1 MLTVFGVLD
10 MRRDPKYLKIT
21 VDIKKDKDTQAMMMM
36 MMMMSA
42 LLRRSA
48 TYRRYPMHKQEPK
61 NSE

>member
-1 MLTVFGVLD
+1 
-10 MRRDPKYLKIT
+10 
-21 VDIKKDKDTQAMMMM
+21 MMMM

>member
-36 MMMMSA
+36 MMMSA